1 MALEYGFYDSVNG
14 DRKYN
19 SLDFGRFFDGVITNG
34 VFATY
39 GNAFK
44 VSPASSGMSVTVGT
58 GKAWFNHRWSIL
70 DTPLSL
76 SLSSSDPTLMRIDA
90 IVLEINEETRINS
103 FKVIEGTSGNQ
114 VEKPQLTNSDTV
126 HQYAIA
132 YITIPAA
139 ATSILASN
147 IEYAVG
153 TDKSGTQFISALLKT
168 IDASAFIDSWR
179 DEYQQ
184 LLKDTIVTEPSAFTP
199 ISDSQIDSMFT
210 I

>member
-1 MALEYGFYDSVNG
+1 
-14 DRKYN
+14 
-19 SLDFGRFFDGVITNG
+19 
-34 VFATY
+34 
-39 GNAFK
+39 
-44 VSPASSGMSVTVGT
+44 
-58 GKAWFNHRWSIL
+58 
-70 DTPLSL
+70 
-76 SLSSSDPTLMRIDA
+76 LMRIDA

-103 FKVIEGTSGNQ
+103 FKGVKGTSGNQ

-153 TDKSGTQFISALLKT
+153 TDKSGTQFISALLET

-199 ISDSQIDSMFT
+199 ISDSQSIQCLQFKRKGDHANS
-210 I
+210 